1 MLGLTSLQR
10 RVLKMRDEE
19 GLTYEQIGDR
29 LKCSKQNAYD
39 AYRNAKNK
47 MSRSP
52 LEIRISECYSSY
64 SEFAMDM
71 GMGLHSV
78 LYKVKKH
85 SSFKVSEMW
94 KVIEL
99 LNIEV
104 KDIPIYFPKSTSL
117 NQAD

>member
-19 GLTYEQIGDR
+19 GLTYEQISDK
-29 LKCSKQNAYD
+29 LKCSRQNAHQTYC
-39 AYRNAKNK
+39 NAKNK
-47 MSRSP
+47 LSKSP
-52 LEIRISECYSSY
+52 LEVKIAEYYSSY

-71 GMGLHSV
+71 ETGLHNI
-78 LYKVKKH
+78 LNKVNGR
-85 SSFKVSEMW
+85 SPFKVPEMW
-94 KVIEL
+94 KAMEL